1 MSIIPCTHTSSF
13 VCGLWTSM
21 LSRVVLCRYAS
32 LVVCDFWAASTAACC
47 YRNCYKIC
55 LLFTATVA
63 ATAAAKNLQRTH
75 PMSVF
80 CAGACPCAICQSQ
93 RLASSAMCLLRF
105 PQLFSSG
112 NEGDVEANPKFN
124 SLALHSRSIF
134 LLLLERLKLLM
145 YFRYSIMEIG
155 KSSVRKKNVV

>member
-63 ATAAAKNLQRTH
+63 ATAAAKKIAANTPR
-75 PMSVF
+75 
-80 CAGACPCAICQSQ
+80 PCLDHAKMEKSFQDSPSHRIC
-93 RLASSAMCLLRF
+93 RYIYGTLNVGKKITNYTVCL
-105 PQLFSSG
+105 
-112 NEGDVEANPKFN
+112 
-124 SLALHSRSIF
+124 
-134 LLLLERLKLLM
+134 
-145 YFRYSIMEIG
+145 
-155 KSSVRKKNVV
+155 